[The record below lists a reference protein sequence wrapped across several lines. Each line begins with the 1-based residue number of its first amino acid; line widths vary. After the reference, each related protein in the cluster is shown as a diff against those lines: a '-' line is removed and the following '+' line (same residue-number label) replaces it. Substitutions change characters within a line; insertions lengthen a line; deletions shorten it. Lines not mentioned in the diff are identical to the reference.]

1 MTDKFFQLKNIHI
14 SEKNPTQIIFWGDN
28 HVKGKNDMRVWIDR
42 REVPVTFLSKDD
54 LIYKHL
60 LESSDEKINTV
71 GIIDIPADV
80 MKKKRFELVGEMN
93 GKKTIKGHFDI
104 NRDTSGFVYHLEK
117 VIYRDN
123 GSVDI
128 EGWAVDKTPVEVRLT
143 TGSGKEIPVE
153 KKYRK
158 DLYSA
163 WPELDEEDLNA
174 GFKVTIPQEAADDYP
189 WKLNFTYSH
198 GRYERQFT
206 KRTSV
211 KESWKADG
219 GVKRAIARSYEIARE
234 QGIRALASRVLF
246 EVKSGRVKTLAYQK
260 WIEKLEPDQD
270 ELQKEKEEYD
280 KPGKKDKLLFSIVVP
295 VYKPAEKHLKAL
307 IDSVKAQTYGNW
319 ELILADAGGDSF
331 SQLALDDDRIR

>member
-1 MTDKFFQLKNIHI
+1 M
-14 SEKNPTQIIFWGDN
+14 
-28 HVKGKNDMRVWIDR
+28 
-42 REVPVTFLSKDD
+42 
-54 LIYKHL
+54 
-60 LESSDEKINTV
+60 
-71 GIIDIPADV
+71 
-80 MKKKRFELVGEMN
+80 
-93 GKKTIKGHFDI
+93 
-104 NRDTSGFVYHLEK
+104 
-117 VIYRDN
+117 IYRDN

-158 DLYSA
+158 DMYSA

-174 GFKVTIPQEAADDYP
+174 GFKVTIPKEDSEDYP
-189 WKLNFTYSH
+189 WKLTFKYSH
-198 GRYERQFT
+198 GTFERQFT

-280 KPGKKDKLLFSIVVP
+280 KLGKKDKLLFSIVVP

-319 ELILADAGGDSF
+319 ELILADAGGDGF
-331 SQLALDDDRIR
+331 SQLALGDDRIRYFSLEKNAGISANTNEAIKKATSEPVIVHIRKNTWEIQKNQLGYLVWTMTSYQLIPLKFIRSNSKKHKMMVRCSGRQLSVLIIGGWKN

>member
-28 HVKGKNDMRVWIDR
+28 PVKGKTDMRVWIDR

-71 GIIDIPADV
+71 GTIDVPADV
-80 MKKKRFELVGEMN
+80 MRKKSFDLIGEVN
-93 GKKTIKGHFDI
+93 GKKTIRGHFEI
-104 NRDTSGFVYHLEK
+104 NRDTSGFVYNLEK

-158 DLYSA
+158 DMYSA

-174 GFKVTIPQEAADDYP
+174 GFKVTIPKEDSEDYP
-189 WKLNFTYSH
+189 WKLTFKYSH
-198 GRYERQFT
+198 GTFERQFT

-219 GVKRAIARSYEIARE
+219 GVKRAGGGNRE
-234 QGIRALASRVLF
+234 HRQFSGAYTCCAYGSRQFLYTELSAVADGVVYKNWRGYSRLDGGISRNCGIYRCFGGIHCVAKVVRHAVPYAIRAKNTLKTAVRHTRV
-246 EVKSGRVKTLAYQK
+246 YQN
-260 WIEKLEPDQD
+260 EQ
-270 ELQKEKEEYD
+270 Q
-280 KPGKKDKLLFSIVVP
+280 
-295 VYKPAEKHLKAL
+295 A
-307 IDSVKAQTYGNW
+307 
-319 ELILADAGGDSF
+319 
-331 SQLALDDDRIR
+331 